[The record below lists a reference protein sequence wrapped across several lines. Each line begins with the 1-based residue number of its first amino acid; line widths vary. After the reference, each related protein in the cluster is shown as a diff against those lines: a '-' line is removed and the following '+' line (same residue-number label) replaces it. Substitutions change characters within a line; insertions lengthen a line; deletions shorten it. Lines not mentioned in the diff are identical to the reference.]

1 MIIITASE
9 LIDYQKLILTQI
21 SQHLLFD
28 IKYDLLLKH
37 LDEDIKAFLD
47 TGNYPFTLEH
57 KIFSD
62 KQDVLDFIISNSPF
76 IQHKHCETSNNSS
89 LASQLQSMYQPNDNS
104 QKQTSLQFNFDENN
118 NNNTASVIKAS
129 PSPASETSPT
139 PTYVPTLT
147 TAYSTLHTYQQLT
160 QTTHSNNQNNNE
172 IVISLNNNKITPE
185 IQTKIKQILVGQ
197 QTCQTGFA
205 QENKLVNL
213 FKNGK
218 ITIFNDEQIVDCYK
232 DDETYKTDFIIETN
246 KRKYKVSL
254 KNSHK
259 LTHLHG
265 TTNIITYIDKL
276 RLNDNSR
283 LFEKYYPTEED
294 VNRLKE
300 LLAIKFNFH
309 HKMAKSP
316 KYYFQNQLLFKQLY
330 SENVINEHLIKKYF
344 PVEHNDLM
352 FFFKTFYKEILKYA
366 YLGENEEIDYMIFS
380 KETTDNNK
388 NILLLISKKDIL
400 NYINNLTVDDV
411 EFTEKSFRL
420 GNLIYF
426 STRGS
431 GKASTLEK
439 KRKIREAIK
448 VKINTGITHL
458 LKAFDNIQYIEY

>member
-1 MIIITASE
+1 MIIVTASE
-9 LIDYQKLILTQI
+9 LIDYQKFILTQI

-37 LDEDIKAFLD
+37 LDEDIQEFLN
-47 TGNYPFTLEH
+47 TGKYPFTLEN
-57 KIFSD
+57 KIFAD
-62 KQDVLDFIISNSPF
+62 KKDVLDFIINNSPF
-76 IQHKHCETSNNSS
+76 VSYVNKSN
-89 LASQLQSMYQPNDNS
+89 LITIY
-104 QKQTSLQFNFDENN
+104 KNN
-118 NNNTASVIKAS
+118 NNLNNIDTY
-129 PSPASETSPT
+129 T
-139 PTYVPTLT
+139 PVDNNI
-147 TAYSTLHTYQQLT
+147 SFT
-160 QTTHSNNQNNNE
+160 QKSSQSKNKKNNDENE
-172 IVISLNNNKITPE
+172 IVISLNNNKITPQ

-205 QENKLVNL
+205 QENRLVNL
-213 FKNGK
+213 IKNGK

-232 DDETYKTDFIIETN
+232 DDETYKTDFIIETD

-276 RLNDNSR
+276 RLNDNSG

-300 LLAIKFNFH
+300 LLSIKFNFH

-380 KETTDNNK
+380 KETTDDNNK
-388 NILLLISKKDIL
+388 NILLVISKENIL
-400 NYINNLTVDDV
+400 NYIEKLTVDDV
-411 EFTEKSFRL
+411 EFTEKSFRI

-431 GKASTLEK
+431 GKGSTLER
-439 KRKIREAIK
+439 KRKIREAIQ
-448 VKINTGITHL
+448 VKINTGISHL

>member
-1 MIIITASE
+1 MIIVTASE

-37 LDEDIKAFLD
+37 LDEDIQEFLN
-47 TGNYPFTLEH
+47 TGKYPFTLEN
-57 KIFSD
+57 KIFAD
-62 KQDVLDFIISNSPF
+62 KKDVLDFIINNSPF
-76 IQHKHCETSNNSS
+76 VSYVNKSN
-89 LASQLQSMYQPNDNS
+89 
-104 QKQTSLQFNFDENN
+104 
-118 NNNTASVIKAS
+118 
-129 PSPASETSPT
+129 
-139 PTYVPTLT
+139 LT
-147 TAYSTLHTYQQLT
+147 TIYKNKNDINTVNTYTPVDNNISFT
-160 QTTHSNNQNNNE
+160 QNSYQSDNKKNNDENE
-172 IVISLNNNKITPE
+172 IVISLNNNKITPQV
-185 IQTKIKQILVGQ
+185 QTKIKQILVGQ

-205 QENKLVNL
+205 QENKLVDL
-213 FKNGK
+213 IKNGK

-232 DDETYKTDFIIETN
+232 DNETYKTDFIIETN

-276 RLNDNSR
+276 RLNDNSG

-316 KYYFQNQLLFKQLY
+316 KYYFQNKLLFKQLY

-388 NILLLISKKDIL
+388 NILLLISKTDIL

-411 EFTEKSFRL
+411 EFTDKSFRL
-420 GNLIYF
+420 GNIIYF
-426 STRGS
+426 ATRGS

-439 KRKIREAIK
+439 KRKIREAIQI
-448 VKINTGITHL
+448 KINTGITHL

>member
-1 MIIITASE
+1 MIVVTASE
-9 LIDYQKLILTQI
+9 LIDYQKLILKQI

-37 LDEDIKAFLD
+37 LDEDIKEFSN
-47 TGNYPFTLEH
+47 TGKYPFTLEN
-57 KIFSD
+57 KIFAD
-62 KQDVLDFIISNSPF
+62 KKDVLDFIINNSPF
-76 IQHKHCETSNNSS
+76 VSYVNKSN
-89 LASQLQSMYQPNDNS
+89 
-104 QKQTSLQFNFDENN
+104 
-118 NNNTASVIKAS
+118 
-129 PSPASETSPT
+129 
-139 PTYVPTLT
+139 LT
-147 TAYSTLHTYQQLT
+147 TIYKNENDINTVNTYTPVDNNISFT
-160 QTTHSNNQNNNE
+160 QNSFQSYNKKNNDENE

-276 RLNDNSR
+276 RLNDNSG

-388 NILLLISKKDIL
+388 NILLLISKTDIL

-439 KRKIREAIK
+439 KRKIREAIQ

-458 LKAFDNIQYIEY
+458 LKAFDNIQYVEY